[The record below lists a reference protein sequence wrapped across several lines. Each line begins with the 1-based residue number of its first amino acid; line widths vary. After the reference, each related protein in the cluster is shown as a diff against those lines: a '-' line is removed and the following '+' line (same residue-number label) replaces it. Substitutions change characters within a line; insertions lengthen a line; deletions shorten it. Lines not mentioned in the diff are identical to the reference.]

1 VLVRMDWLPISA
13 ALLVTGALALCL
25 GSFLLPSSDGTA
37 ETLRIVQHQG
47 GQWLTVAAILFLAS
61 VCLTLG
67 LPTIFTLFDG
77 RGWILA
83 LVSAIVLEIGFIGT
97 AGFSMLMVFFRSLVI
112 TDALRD
118 KGLEDATSEAGL
130 TVFLVGWVAAL
141 YLGEL
146 LLGIALLRARATPR
160 WVPLALIAHAA
171 SVLVSSLL
179 PDIVGKALILLL
191 VAGFCGIAI
200 QATSPGMLRRSS

>member
-25 GSFLLPSSDGTA
+25 GTFLLPSSDGTGD
-37 ETLRIVQHQG
+37 TLRIVQDQG
-47 GQWLTVAAILFLAS
+47 GQWLTVAAILFIAS

-67 LPTIFTLFDG
+67 LPAILSLFDR
-77 RGWILA
+77 RGWA
-83 LVSAIVLEIGFIGT
+83 LGMVSGVVLEVGFIGT

-112 TDALRD
+112 TGALRD
-118 KGLEDATSEAGL
+118 RGLEDATSEAGL
-130 TVFLVGWVAAL
+130 AVFLYVWIVAL

-146 LLGIALLRARATPR
+146 LLGLALLRARVTPR
-160 WVPLALIAHAA
+160 WVPLALVAHAV
-171 SVLVSSLL
+171 SVVLTPVL
-179 PDIVGKALILLL
+179 PDVVGKALILLL

-200 QATSPGMLRRSS
+200 QATAPSTRRRIG

>member
-1 VLVRMDWLPISA
+1 MDWLPVSA

-67 LPTIFTLFDG
+67 LPTILTMFDG
-77 RGWILA
+77 RGWA
-83 LVSAIVLEIGFIGT
+83 LGMISAIVLEIGFIGT

-118 KGLEDATSEAGL
+118 QGLEDATSEAGL
-130 TVFLVGWVAAL
+130 TVFLYGWIAAL

-146 LLGIALLRARATPR
+146 LLGLALLRARTTPR
-160 WVPLALIAHAA
+160 WVPFALIAHAF
-171 SVLVSSLL
+171 SVLVAPFL
-179 PDIVGKALILLL
+179 PDLAAKALILLL
-191 VAGFCGIAI
+191 VAGLCGVAV
-200 QATSPGMLRRSS
+200 QATAPQGRNRYG

>member
-1 VLVRMDWLPISA
+1 MRMDWLPISA

-25 GSFLLPSSDGTA
+25 GSFLLPSSDSTA
-37 ETLRIVQHQG
+37 DTLRIVQQQG
-47 GQWLTVAAILFLAS
+47 GQWLTVAAIFFLAS

-67 LPTIFTLFDG
+67 LPAVLTLFDR
-77 RGWILA
+77 RGWTLGMI
-83 LVSAIVLEIGFIGT
+83 SAIVLEVGFIGT
-97 AGFSMLMVFFRSLVI
+97 AGFAMLMVFFRSLVI

-118 KGLEDATSEAGL
+118 QGLEDASSEAGL
-130 TVFLVGWVAAL
+130 TVFLGVWIAGL

-160 WVPLALIAHAA
+160 WVPFALIAHAL
-171 SVLVSSLL
+171 SFVVSSFLPELL
-179 PDIVGKALILLL
+179 AKSLILLL

-200 QATSPGMLRRSS
+200 QATQPGPRRRYS

>member
-1 VLVRMDWLPISA
+1 MDWLPISA

-37 ETLRIVQHQG
+37 DTLRIVQDQG

-67 LPTIFTLFDG
+67 VPTILTLFDR
-77 RGWILA
+77 RGWLLA
-83 LVSAIVLEIGFIGT
+83 LVSAIVLEVGFIGT
-97 AGFSMLMVFFRSLVI
+97 AGFSMLMVFFRSLVL

-118 KGLEDATSEAGL
+118 QGLEDATSEAGL
-130 TVFLVGWVAAL
+130 TVFLYVWIIAL

-146 LLGIALLRARATPR
+146 LLGVALLRARATPR
-160 WVPLALIAHAA
+160 WVPLALIAHAVSVPISPYLPELA
-171 SVLVSSLL
+171 S
-179 PDIVGKALILLL
+179 KALILLL

-200 QATSPGMLRRSS
+200 QATAPGTRRRYG

>member
-1 VLVRMDWLPISA
+1 MDWLPISA

-25 GSFLLPSSDGTA
+25 GSFLLPSSEGTA

-67 LPTIFTLFDG
+67 LPTILTLFDR

-83 LVSAIVLEIGFIGT
+83 LVSAIVLEVGFIGT

-118 KGLEDATSEAGL
+118 RGLEDATSEAGL
-130 TVFLVGWVAAL
+130 TVFLVGWVIAL

-146 LLGIALLRARATPR
+146 LLGLALLRARATPR
-160 WVPLALIAHAA
+160 WVPLALIGHAA
-171 SVLVSSLL
+171 SVLVAPVL
-179 PDIVGKALILLL
+179 PDPASKALVLLL

-200 QATSPGMLRRSS
+200 QANASTTRRRFG

>member
-1 VLVRMDWLPISA
+1 MDWLPVSA

-25 GSFLLPSSDGTA
+25 GSFLLPSSDGA
-37 ETLRIVQHQG
+37 DDSLRIVQEQG

-67 LPTIFTLFDG
+67 MPTILTLFER
-77 RGWILA
+77 RGWALA
-83 LVSAIVLEIGFIGT
+83 MISAIVLEVGFIGI
-97 AGFSMLMVFFRSLVI
+97 AGFSMLMVFFRSLVL

-118 KGLEDATSEAGL
+118 QGLEDATSEAGL
-130 TVFLVGWVAAL
+130 TVFLYGWIIAL

-146 LLGIALLRARATPR
+146 LLGLALLRARVTPR
-160 WVPLALIAHAA
+160 WVPFALMAHAV
-171 SVLVSSLL
+171 SVLVSPFL
-179 PDIVGKALILLL
+179 PELASKALILLL

-200 QATSPGMLRRSS
+200 QATAPRGRNRYG